1 MQQINTIRSIAVFCG
16 SSKGTS
22 KEYSYQAY
30 ELGNIL
36 AKEDIE
42 IIYGGAKVG
51 LMGHLAEGALAARGK
66 ITGVIP
72 GFLKEKEIAHDQLTR
87 LIEVESMHERKQRMH
102 ELSDSVIALPG
113 GYGTLEE
120 FFETLTWGQLGLHR
134 KPVALLNINGFY
146 DPLQQL
152 ADTMVKEGFLNP
164 VNRQMLLI
172 SSNIQELLKQMRKQ
186 PVPHTDKWI
195 NQEKW

>member
-1 MQQINTIRSIAVFCG
+1 MKQANELKSIAVFCG
-16 SSKGTS
+16 SSQGTN
-22 KEYSYQAY
+22 KQYRDQAC
-30 ELGNIL
+30 ELGRFL
-36 AKEDIE
+36 AEEGIE

-51 LMGHLAEGALAARGK
+51 LMGHLAKGALAAQGD

-87 LIEVESMHERKQRMH
+87 LIQVESMHERKQRMH
-102 ELSDSVIALPG
+102 ELSDGVIALPG

-146 DPLQQL
+146 DPLKQL
-152 ADTMVKEGFLNP
+152 TDSMVREGFLNP
-164 VNRQMLLI
+164 VNRQMLII
-172 SSNIQELLKQMRKQ
+172 SSDITELIKQMKEQ
-186 PVPHTDKWI
+186 PVPLSDKWT
-195 NQEKW
+195 NQKQW